1 MLRES
6 TIAFGYDFDPA
17 SVADPSVATGIPGGR
32 LLGQFVD
39 ALFGLPGTSLE
50 VARTGILDELGP
62 AALVDACSVF
72 GNFQMMNRVAEGT
85 GIPRSPQAIER
96 EKDLVEVLGLTIP

>member
-17 SVADPSVATGIPGGR
+17 SVADPTVATGIPGGR
-32 LLGQFVD
+32 LLGEFVD
-39 ALFGLPGTSLE
+39 ALFGLPDTSLE

-85 GIPRSPQAIER
+85 GIPLSTQMIDRER
-96 EKDLVEVLGLTIP
+96 DMLEVLGLTIP